1 MKSSIPEQPTPCHC
15 IGPSKSS
22 MAKGDSN
29 RRDFPVQLWNQGQMT
44 AMPVKVS
51 SCLHVFIS
59 KFTESMTQLAQLSLK
74 NFALKKDVD
83 SKSRS
88 TKWMVLRSE
97 DTGRITSARSQA
109 STLAVLCFPSQQ
121 DIHPNTQLS
130 GWRTQL
136 CYLALTDTT
145 VVVHIKNTALAQ
157 DHYLS
162 RWRTSILHQRKLH
175 ALKVYTPGQGLK
187 NYRWVASFK
196 QTIAKV
202 P

>member
-1 MKSSIPEQPTPCHC
+1 
-15 IGPSKSS
+15 
-22 MAKGDSN
+22 
-29 RRDFPVQLWNQGQMT
+29 
-44 AMPVKVS
+44 
-51 SCLHVFIS
+51 
-59 KFTESMTQLAQLSLK
+59 
-74 NFALKKDVD
+74 
-83 SKSRS
+83 
-88 TKWMVLRSE
+88 MVLRSE

-121 DIHPNTQLS
+121 DIHPNTQ
-130 GWRTQL
+130 
-136 CYLALTDTT
+136 
-145 VVVHIKNTALAQ
+145 
-157 DHYLS
+157 LS